1 MKLVRYIF
9 IVLLVGLSGISVAEI
24 TDAPNFSLPTQDGE
38 INLEDLRGKVVYLDF
53 WASWCKPCI
62 KSFPWMYYLKATY
75 QDQGFEIVAVNL
87 DTEKSLAEDFLNR
100 VDINFIIAFD
110 PAGKTAEAYQLRGM
124 PGTYFIG
131 RDGRI
136 YASHIGFRDKD
147 KPKLEQAVKLL
158 LGKPQQ

>member
-1 MKLVRYIF
+1 MR
-9 IVLLVGLSGISVAEI
+9 
-24 TDAPNFSLPTQDGE
+24 
-38 INLEDLRGKVVYLDF
+38 
-53 WASWCKPCI
+53 
-62 KSFPWMYYLKATY
+62 YLKATY

-100 VDINFIIAFD
+100 VDINFIVAFD

-124 PGTYFIG
+124 PSTFFIG

-147 KPKLEQAVKLL
+147 KPMIEQAVKLL
-158 LGKPQQ
+158 LGGSQQ

>member
-9 IVLLVGLSGISVAEI
+9 IVLIVGLSSISIAAV
-24 TDAPNFSLPTQDGE
+24 TDAPGFILPTQDGE
-38 INLEDLRGKVVYLDF
+38 IRLEDLRGKVVYLDF

-62 KSFPWMYYLKATY
+62 KSFPWMHYLKATY

-87 DTEKSLAEDFLNR
+87 DTDKSLAEDFLNR
-100 VDINFIIAFD
+100 VDINFIVAFD
-110 PAGKTAEAYQLRGM
+110 PVGKTAEAYQLRGM
-124 PGTYFIG
+124 PSTYLIG

-158 LGKPQQ
+158 LEQSQ

>member
-1 MKLVRYIF
+1 MKLARYIF
-9 IVLLVGLSGISVAEI
+9 IVLIVGLSGTSIAAV
-24 TDAPNFSLPTQDGE
+24 TDAPGFILPTQDGE
-38 INLEDLRGKVVYLDF
+38 IRLEDLRGKVVYLDF

-62 KSFPWMYYLKATY
+62 KSFPWMHYLKATY

-87 DTEKSLAEDFLNR
+87 DTDKSLAEDFLNR
-100 VDINFIIAFD
+100 VDINFIVAFD
-110 PAGKTAEAYQLRGM
+110 PVGKTAEAYQLRGM
-124 PGTYFIG
+124 PSTYLIG

-158 LGKPQQ
+158 LEQSQ